1 MGRKLPFFYVKLF
14 FLKKSFN
21 FILLIKKIALYLQC
35 NNQVNMKYS
44 ELEKK
49 LKKAGCYDIRRQM
62 NGHPLWYSPITGLN
76 FKMSNHKSEEIAK
89 GTLKAI
95 SKQSGVKL

>member
-1 MGRKLPFFYVKLF
+1 
-14 FLKKSFN
+14 
-21 FILLIKKIALYLQC
+21 
-35 NNQVNMKYS
+35 MKYS

-49 LKKAGCYDIRRQM
+49 LKKAGCYDTGRQM
-62 NGHPLWYSPITGLN
+62 SGHPLCYSPITGFN
-76 FKMSNHKSEEIAK
+76 VKMSNHKSEEIAK

>member
-1 MGRKLPFFYVKLF
+1 
-14 FLKKSFN
+14 
-21 FILLIKKIALYLQC
+21 
-35 NNQVNMKYS
+35 MKYS

-49 LKKAGCYDIRRQM
+49 IKKAGCYDTGRQM
-62 NGHPLWYSPITGLN
+62 SVHPLWYSPITGFN